1 MFYQEKGTILMD
13 LYLDI
18 SKMEFEM
25 KKVANNLPHP
35 TTPLVIK
42 FYYFA

>member
-25 KKVANNLPHP
+25 KKSC
-35 TTPLVIK
+35 K
-42 FYYFA
+42 